1 MCCCNAELRTVCTLY
16 FNEIQKLTS
25 MYHVYPR
32 HTSILELKK
41 DSVVI
46 IRWFAQFVVFN
57 SFT

>member
-41 DSVVI
+41 RLCGDNSLVCSVC
-46 IRWFAQFVVFN
+46 
-57 SFT
+57 SF